1 MENVSVDLKR
11 HGFIS
16 VICKTLGIIAAI
28 VFVLIAFPKKLSA
41 DVTLIDSGERADY
54 RYEFYSDG
62 ELKLYGKFTEPKDI
76 YDLYLEVDFQLKHI
90 NYLTIDS
97 GVMQTGWLYENGN
110 TYYLTGSG
118 AMAAGWSQINGNWY
132 WFRSNGAMVYSTS
145 VVIGGKTYNF
155 EENGVCMNP

>member
-76 YDLYLEVDFQLKHI
+76 YDLYLEVDFQLKHSPPLKKNTAFCCLPVATDFI
-90 NYLTIDS
+90 PSLTAAPAA
-97 GVMQTGWLYENGN
+97 QY
-110 TYYLTGSG
+110 G
-118 AMAAGWSQINGNWY
+118 AM
-132 WFRSNGAMVYSTS
+132 WFISLSVPVIRLHFSTS
-145 VVIGGKTYNF
+145 RSSF
-155 EENGVCMNP
+155 PLF